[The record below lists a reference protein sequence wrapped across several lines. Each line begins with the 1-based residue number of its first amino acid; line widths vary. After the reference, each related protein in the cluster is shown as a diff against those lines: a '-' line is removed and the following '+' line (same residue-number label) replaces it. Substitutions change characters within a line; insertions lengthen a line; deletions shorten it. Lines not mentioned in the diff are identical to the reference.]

1 MSDKIFLFVGLILGL
16 LTYFAI
22 RWMHNQRTKPA
33 LPPET
38 KQDLDMTPA
47 DVSVEGIIF
56 QNIPESLS
64 ETLQKLEKRESVGY
78 DRISQMQSLSDLSK
92 DNLEILLALSW
103 MQAAIVES
111 GVFIDD
117 LESDYQIGRAFFETY
132 EKEVG
137 EDTSASYLPVSDKLD
152 RLHRKLD
159 SWKANPL

>member
-1 MSDKIFLFVGLILGL
+1 MRDKIFLFVGLILVL
-16 LTYFAI
+16 LVYFAI
-22 RWMHNQRTKPA
+22 RGMRNQRAEPA
-33 LPPET
+33 TPG
-38 KQDLDMTPA
+38 KQQDLDMTTT
-47 DVSVEGIIF
+47 DVTVEGIIF
-56 QNIPESLS
+56 QNIPASLS

-117 LESDYQIGRAFFETY
+117 LESDYQTGRAFFETY